1 MSSYVQSIFIYAIG
15 TMTPDALYQKK
26 LKLDLHKTKYTYVN
40 PRIKI
45 VLESTANTS
54 PATP

>member
-1 MSSYVQSIFIYAIG
+1 MRNLSSPMLLY